1 VLVNI
6 FGGITRCDDVAT
18 GLVAALKKH
27 PLDVPLVVRLTGT
40 NEEEAREILKKA
52 GIEAGSD
59 MDEAVKAAVAAAG
72 K

>member
-1 VLVNI
+1 
-6 FGGITRCDDVAT
+6 
-18 GLVAALKKH
+18 VAALEKH

-59 MDEAVKAAVAAAG
+59 MDEAVKAAVEAAKG
-72 K
+72 